1 MFQVF
6 IRKKPFSTVLSEEK
20 KKSKGFVVDNA
31 DHSKA
36 LKSKVE
42 LEKKKC
48 DWCERERKQQK
59 KKKERQEN
67 IRSEEHTSE
76 LQSLV

>member
-42 LEKKKC
+42 LEKKNVIGVRGK
-48 DWCERERKQQK
+48 ENNK

-67 IRSEEHTSE
+67 I
-76 LQSLV
+76 Q